1 MEKQQAANEG
11 MRRDRIDRLCW
22 FVGRNIT
29 LCLKHQLYGRFDR
42 YGAVVE
48 CFPNGTLLFETT
60 IGYESHTLFI
70 SGQET
75 AAFEAEQITV
85 TERKDGDDIIL
96 SHKETGWTFR
106 LEPVGDGLY
115 QWSDDQTIR
124 PDFQTLRE
132 WERVLAVSILADS
145 QE

>member
-1 MEKQQAANEG
+1 MEKQQPINAG
-11 MRRDRIDRLCW
+11 MRMSRMDRLCW

-42 YGAVVE
+42 YGTVVE

-60 IGYESHTLFI
+60 IGYEGHTLFI

-85 TERKDGDDIIL
+85 QARRDDDNIVL
-96 SHKETGWTFR
+96 SHKETGWSFR
-106 LEPVGDGLY
+106 LEPAGDGLY
-115 QWSDDQTIR
+115 QWSDDQTVQ
-124 PDFQTLRE
+124 PDFLTLRE
-132 WERVLAVSILADS
+132 WERVLAVSVLADP
-145 QE
+145 EE